1 MTSDTIAKRGN
12 PPQPLPAR
20 QLGAPRRSPR
30 GRWWKRG
37 LLAVG
42 GLAALS
48 ASAAAL
54 LTGAMSSQQAGP
66 KLTHTIT
73 RGDLLVAV
81 TEQGILESAENTEI
95 KCKVRGRNTVTWVI
109 ESGTVVQPG
118 DELMRLDTLFM
129 DEQIAERTK
138 YSLSSKSAAEQSKA
152 NVATAELAV
161 TEYERGRY
169 VSELLTLER
178 DLAIAESDLSGAQ
191 NMLSH
196 AQLMAESGYASELD
210 VEESAFAVTLAE
222 LDLDIKKTE
231 IEVLQRFTRKEELQT
246 LKGNLA
252 AEKANHAANVE
263 RAMADTSRLAR
274 ALGEFEHCVVKAEK
288 GGLVIH
294 PSAARW
300 ENAPEIAQ
308 GTTVH
313 KDQVLLLMPDLAK
326 MQVKV
331 GIHESVIDHMQPG
344 LTARVMLPDKTLDG
358 TVFSVASITRPAGW
372 WTGNEVRYDTIIQL
386 PAVAGLRPGTSAEV
400 EVLIARHEDVL
411 TIPVAAVAETAEG
424 DFFCWVKTAQGTRR
438 RTLALGDSN
447 DVFTVVEA
455 GLKEGDQVV
464 LNPLA
469 FANHRQTPL
478 DRSASAPTP
487 ESSPTNLMK
496 P

>member
-1 MTSDTIAKRGN
+1 
-12 PPQPLPAR
+12 
-20 QLGAPRRSPR
+20 
-30 GRWWKRG
+30 
-37 LLAVG
+37 
-42 GLAALS
+42 
-48 ASAAAL
+48 
-54 LTGAMSSQQAGP
+54 
-66 KLTHTIT
+66 
-73 RGDLLVAV
+73 
-81 TEQGILESAENTEI
+81 
-95 KCKVRGRNTVTWVI
+95 
-109 ESGTVVQPG
+109 
-118 DELMRLDTLFM
+118 
-129 DEQIAERTK
+129 
-138 YSLSSKSAAEQSKA
+138 
-152 NVATAELAV
+152 
-161 TEYERGRY
+161 
-169 VSELLTLER
+169 
-178 DLAIAESDLSGAQ
+178 
-191 NMLSH
+191 
-196 AQLMAESGYASELD
+196 
-210 VEESAFAVTLAE
+210 
-222 LDLDIKKTE
+222 
-231 IEVLQRFTRKEELQT
+231 
-246 LKGNLA
+246 
-252 AEKANHAANVE
+252 
-263 RAMADTSRLAR
+263 
-274 ALGEFEHCVVKAEK
+274 
-288 GGLVIH
+288 
-294 PSAARW
+294 
-300 ENAPEIAQ
+300 
-308 GTTVH
+308 
-313 KDQVLLLMPDLAK
+313 MPDLAK